1 MKSVTLVIA
10 VLLIVSSC
18 GMFKKTTLK
27 KASTLQNSES
37 KREYGRDSSLVL
49 HDRSVYSS
57 DRQQVD
63 RSRITTMEKV
73 EEPVNVRGF
82 ETRLSVPLDLG
93 TLYRGITVVK
103 DNNIEVS
110 HLLDSASNTLQTNI
124 SVKDKQ
130 ILAPIHKQTI
140 EERDVTS
147 VNNNEDRKNIG
158 KKLAVNVR
166 EKEASEAKIQ
176 AKYSEQAKEP
186 AKMGVWLGAVAI
198 VLVTVFGWL
207 LLRKPGL

>member
-1 MKSVTLVIA
+1 
-10 VLLIVSSC
+10 
-18 GMFKKTTLK
+18 
-27 KASTLQNSES
+27 
-37 KREYGRDSSLVL
+37 
-49 HDRSVYSS
+49 
-57 DRQQVD
+57 
-63 RSRITTMEKV
+63 MEKV